1 MRVLFII
8 GLVLAALLSLVI
20 TALNPER
27 VHIELAAVQFEAAL
41 GLTLVCAFVIGLL
54 AGVLW
59 RVQWVAELLSERGR
73 LRRALRI
80 AESRA
85 RADAVAGDRP
95 RVREARA
102 E

>member
-1 MRVLFII
+1 MRILFII
-8 GLVLAALLSLVI
+8 GLIIAALLSLLV

-27 VHIELAAVQFEAAL
+27 VHIELGAVQFDATL
-41 GLTLVCAFVIGLL
+41 GLTLVCVFVIGLL

-95 RVREARA
+95 RSRETTG
-102 E
+102 